1 VSILRSR
8 DNPRVKRWAKLVR
21 DARLRKKERR
31 VLVEGPNLVEAALHG
46 SARVQEIL
54 VSESAAHVHRRLL
67 ARAGH
72 EPVVVSDAVL
82 KAIVESETPQGIAAE
97 IDLPAAPAALR
108 GSAVFLEAVQDPG
121 NVGALLRTAAAFGIS
136 SAVLDSAC
144 ADPWSAKVLRAAAGA
159 HFALGIMQSGQLA
172 DAVAGFKGKV
182 VCTLPHKGTPLNE
195 ADLSG
200 RLGWI
205 FGSEGQGVSPALQAK
220 AGLLVRIPAAASVES
235 LNVAAAAAIC
245 LYAAFNTPAAGS

>member
-1 VSILRSR
+1 M
-8 DNPRVKRWAKLVR
+8 
-21 DARLRKKERR
+21 
-31 VLVEGPNLVEAALHG
+31 LVEGPNLVEAALHG
-46 SARVQEIL
+46 GAGVQEIL
-54 VSESAAHVHRRLL
+54 VSESAANAHRRLV
-67 ARAGH
+67 ARAGR

-82 KAIVESETPQGIAAE
+82 KAIVESEAPQGIAAE
-97 IDLPAAPAALR
+97 IDLPAASAAIKD
-108 GSAVFLEAVQDPG
+108 SAVFLEAVQDPG

-136 SAVLDSAC
+136 TAVLDNAC

-159 HFALGIMQSGQLA
+159 HFALVVLQPGRLEEAI
-172 DAVAGFKGKV
+172 AGFEGKL
-182 VCTLPHKGTPLNE
+182 VCTLPHEGTPLDE

-220 AGLLVRIPAAASVES
+220 SALRVRIRATSSIES

-245 LYAAFNTPAAGS
+245 LYEAFNRPGAGS

>member
-1 VSILRSR
+1 MSVLRSR
-8 DNPRVKRWAKLVR
+8 DNPRVKRWTKLVH

-31 VLVEGPNLVEAALHG
+31 VLLEGPNLVEAALQG
-46 SARVQEIL
+46 GARVQEIL
-54 VSESAAHVHRRLL
+54 VSESGARVHQRLL
-67 ARAGH
+67 ARAGR
-72 EPVVVSDAVL
+72 EPTVVSDGVL

-97 IDLPAAPAALR
+97 IELPAAPAVIK

-121 NVGALLRTAAAFGIS
+121 NVGALLRTAAAFGVS

-159 HFALGIMQSGQLA
+159 HFSLGIMQPGGLA
-172 DAVAGFKGKV
+172 ETIAGFKGKV
-182 VCTLPHKGTPLNE
+182 VCTLPHEGTPLDE

-200 RLGWI
+200 NLGWI

-220 AGLLVRIPAAASVES
+220 AALRVRIPAAASVES

-245 LYAAFNTPAAGS
+245 LYEAFNRPGAGS